1 MAGIKEKLALP
12 DSKVPFSVLR
22 GVYPAVPR
30 NRHARARSWEAKLR
44 KDGGKKIKRRKKN
57 KKGERERK
65 KSKLKE
71 KKNKNKK
78 LEEKAPGQKASVLKL
93 ISSDWVCRALAVA
106 EGPQSSPC
114 SGMSHSGT
122 AAAFQPFL
130 RSPRT
135 LS

>member
-57 KKGERERK
+57 KKGEREKEIQAQRK
-65 KSKLKE
+65 KKK
-71 KKNKNKK
+71 KKNWRKK
-78 LEEKAPGQKASVLKL
+78 HQARKP
-93 ISSDWVCRALAVA
+93 VC
-106 EGPQSSPC
+106 
-114 SGMSHSGT
+114 
-122 AAAFQPFL
+122 
-130 RSPRT
+130 
-135 LS
+135 